1 MGTRIIT
8 PPAVEPIT
16 LADLRA
22 HLGIEPY
29 ELDSSGAGTH
39 PHDGMVMAML
49 GAAREYAENFTGR
62 SIALKTYE
70 LALDAFPADG
80 DIELANPPLVS
91 IESVTY
97 VTTDSSGDY
106 IEETVAAGDY
116 TIDRHQTAYG
126 AGWLSPAVGS
136 SWPTPSSVI
145 NAVKVRYRA
154 GYQVPEPDSSA
165 EDAESLPFAIR
176 AALLVMV
183 DHLYENRGAVG
194 KNPNEMPFA
203 AEALLRPLRVRLG
216 MA

>member
-1 MGTRIIT
+1 MGLRIVT
-8 PPAVEPIT
+8 DPTVEPIT
-16 LADLRA
+16 LDDLRK

-29 ELDSSGAGTH
+29 NVDSSGVGDH
-39 PHDGMVMAML
+39 PHDGMIMAML
-49 GAAREYAENFTGR
+49 GAAREYAENFTGL

-80 DIELANPPLVS
+80 DIELPHPPAVS

-97 VTTDSSGDY
+97 VTTDSVGDY
-106 IEETVAAGDY
+106 VEDTVDAADY
-116 TIDRHQTAYG
+116 SIDRHQAAYG
-126 AGWLSPAVGS
+126 AGWLSPAAGS
-136 SWPTPSSVI
+136 SWPSPSAVI
-145 NAVKVRYRA
+145 NAVKIRYRA
-154 GYQVPEPDSSA
+154 GYQVPEPDSSS
-165 EDAESLPFAIR
+165 EDAETLPYAIR

-203 AEALLRPLRVRLG
+203 VEALLRPLRVRLG